1 MQAAAELSLEQA
13 PPFSIPLRFFLTAPL
28 FGMGAGL
35 LLLILGPEALSNR
48 WLPASM
54 ALTHLLT
61 LGVMSMAM
69 CGAVLQV
76 LPVLGG
82 VPVPGVLAL
91 GPAVH
96 LLLSMG
102 TVSLVAG
109 FLWGWMPA
117 FDAAVICLGGG
128 FGLFIGALGLG
139 LWRAG
144 SSNATVRG
152 LWAVL
157 LALLFTMLLGM
168 YLVRILSG
176 YGSTPHMSRIIDLHL
191 GWGLL
196 GWGGLL
202 ILAVG
207 FQVVP
212 LFQMTPEYPAW
223 MRRWSVPLLFL
234 LLLIWSAASATL
246 HGGPWV
252 IGVQALLAA
261 GFVGFAIQTLYL
273 QGQRR
278 RKVPDPLVE
287 FWRLSA
293 IALIL
298 TALLWLAG
306 LPLPQSDGWSWYA
319 LLLGFGLLAGMI
331 LTVING
337 MLYKIVPFLAW
348 FHLQQRQMANLS
360 SGMEPIPHMKQL
372 LPDKAVRRQLRLHL
386 GVLVLGVAAVFFPG
400 YLARPLGALML
411 LSFGLLGHN
420 LLQTSLRYRQVD
432 RRLSALH
439 AGAPHIP

>member
-1 MQAAAELSLEQA
+1 MQSAAELSLEQA

-48 WLPASM
+48 WLPATM

-96 LLLSMG
+96 LLLSVG
-102 TVSLVAG
+102 TVSLVTG

-144 SSNATVRG
+144 SSNATVRA
-152 LWAVL
+152 LWSVL

-176 YGSTPHMSRIIDLHL
+176 HGSAAHMSLIIDLHL

-212 LFQMTPEYPAW
+212 LFQMAPEYPAW
-223 MRRWSVPLLFL
+223 MRRWSVSLLFL
-234 LLLIWSAASATL
+234 LLLAWSAASATL
-246 HGGPWV
+246 EGGPWV
-252 IGVQALLAA
+252 IGIQALLAA
-261 GFVGFAIQTLYL
+261 GFAGFAIQTLYL
-273 QGQRR
+273 QGRRR
-278 RKVPDPLVE
+278 RKVPDLLVD
-287 FWRLSA
+287 FWRLST

-306 LPLPQSDGWSWYA
+306 ILLPRAGWSWYP

-348 FHLQQRQMANLS
+348 FHLQHRQMANLS
-360 SGMEPIPHMKQL
+360 SAMEPIPHMKQL
-372 LPDKAVRRQLRLHL
+372 LPDKPARRQFRLHL
-386 GVLVLGVAAVFFPG
+386 GVLVLGVAAVFYPG
-400 YLARPLGALML
+400 YLARPLGMLML
-411 LSFGLLGHN
+411 LSFGFLGYN
-420 LLQTSLRYRQVD
+420 LLRASLRYRQAD
-432 RRLSALH
+432 RRLCALQ
-439 AGAPHIP
+439 AGVPHIP